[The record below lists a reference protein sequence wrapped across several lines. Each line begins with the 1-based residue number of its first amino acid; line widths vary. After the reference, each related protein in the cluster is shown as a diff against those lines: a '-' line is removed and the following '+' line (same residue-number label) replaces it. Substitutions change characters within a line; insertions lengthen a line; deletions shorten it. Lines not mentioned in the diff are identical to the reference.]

1 MNRLYELISGLRE
14 TQGISDAELARRVGI
29 RQGLLSDLKKN
40 DNQELKFD
48 NLKKIAEYF
57 KVPLDYFSETGE
69 PNPNDIPPE
78 PPISD
83 SQFMFALWGDVKDE
97 MTDEDLEEVRK
108 FAHMKYLE
116 RKDKNRKKKEG
127 E

>member
-1 MNRLYELISGLRE
+1 MSNLYKIIEGLCEAKGIKVGKMCSDIGIQRSIMGNLSSGKTKRLSTKTLEKIS
-14 TQGISDAELARRVGI
+14 A
-29 RQGLLSDLKKN
+29 
-40 DNQELKFD
+40 
-48 NLKKIAEYF
+48 YF
-57 KVPLDYFSETGE
+57 KVPVDYFLDFGE

-127 E
+127 G